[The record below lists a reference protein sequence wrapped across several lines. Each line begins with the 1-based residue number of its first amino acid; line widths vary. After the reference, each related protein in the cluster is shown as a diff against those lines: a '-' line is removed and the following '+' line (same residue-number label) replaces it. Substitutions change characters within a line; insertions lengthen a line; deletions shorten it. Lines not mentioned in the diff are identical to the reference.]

1 MSAVAG
7 LRGGSGVPTVG
18 SMPRSLAPRIAT
30 VFAAALLAAACGGST
45 PPPKAVEA
53 PPPASDPPPAGPTRT
68 DVKQIAKTLVAKC
81 VAGGWI
87 SKWRSTNPDYEAAR
101 PKIKLEDF
109 EDKTG
114 QSIDT
119 TYMTSELER
128 RMSTSGVFDMVT
140 EAPDFVAHGKLL
152 RLAERGKGGARIS
165 VYTAVLDLHDPA
177 TGKRAYG
184 CEATVEGE
192 L

>member
-1 MSAVAG
+1 MNKRALSV
-7 LRGGSGVPTVG
+7 
-18 SMPRSLAPRIAT
+18 
-30 VFAAALLAAACGGST
+30 LLATSALVACGSST
-45 PPPKAVEA
+45 PPPPPAVESA
-53 PPPASDPPPAGPTRT
+53 GPSSPPPPAGPTRT
-68 DVKQIAKTLVAKC
+68 DVKQIAKELVARC
-81 VAGGWI
+81 VGGGWI
-87 SKWRSTNPDYEAAR
+87 SKWRSTHADVDVAR
-101 PKIKLEDF
+101 PKIQLDGF

-128 RMSTSGVFDMVT
+128 RMSTSGVFEMVT
-140 EAPDFVAHGKLL
+140 EGPDFVAHGRLL

-177 TGKRAYG
+177 TNKRAYG

>member
-1 MSAVAG
+1 MNRVLALAFASA
-7 LRGGSGVPTVG
+7 L
-18 SMPRSLAPRIAT
+18 
-30 VFAAALLAAACGGST
+30 AACGSST
-45 PPPKAVEA
+45 PPPAAPVETGA
-53 PPPASDPPPAGPTRT
+53 DARPAPPAGPTRT
-68 DVKQIAKTLVAKC
+68 DVKQIAKELVAKC
-81 VAGGWI
+81 VGGGWI
-87 SKWRSTNPDYEAAR
+87 SKWRSTYADVEVAR

-114 QSIDT
+114 QNIDT

-128 RMSTSGVFDMVT
+128 RMSTSGVFEMVT
-140 EAPDFVAHGKLL
+140 EAPHFVAHGRLL

-177 TGKRAYG
+177 TNKRAYG
-184 CEATVEGE
+184 CEATVQGE

>member
-1 MSAVAG
+1 MSTRA
-7 LRGGSGVPTVG
+7 LP
-18 SMPRSLAPRIAT
+18 L
-30 VFAAALLAAACGGST
+30 LLAVGLTIAACSSST
-45 PPPKAVEA
+45 PPPQ
-53 PPPASDPPPAGPTRT
+53 PAAESVDPSSPPPPAGPTRT
-68 DVKQIAKTLVAKC
+68 DVKQIAKELVAKC

-87 SKWRSTNPDYEAAR
+87 SKWRSTHENVEVAR
-101 PKIKLEDF
+101 PKIELVGF

-128 RMSTSGVFDMVT
+128 RMSTSGVFEMVT
-140 EAPDFVAHGKLL
+140 EAPDFTAHGKLL

-165 VYTAVLDLHDPA
+165 VYTAVLDLHDPN
-177 TGKRAYG
+177 TNKRAYG